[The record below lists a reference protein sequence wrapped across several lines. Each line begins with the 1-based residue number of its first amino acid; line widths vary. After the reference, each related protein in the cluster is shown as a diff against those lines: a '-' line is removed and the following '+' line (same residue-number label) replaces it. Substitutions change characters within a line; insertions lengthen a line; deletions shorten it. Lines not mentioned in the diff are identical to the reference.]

1 MENITYQNDRN
12 KHDIQSHGADAYVLV
27 SMIIERFEIMI
38 ACSNTSNHEGGLKK
52 VSARIVVVVAVS
64 SIQQLSVKDAFEHV
78 AIIQ

>member
-38 ACSNTSNHEGGLKK
+38 ACSNTTNHEGVLER
-52 VSARIVVVVAVS
+52 VSGRIVVVVAVDG
-64 SIQQLSVKDAFEHV
+64 V
-78 AIIQ
+78 